1 MARTLT
7 DGEREVLAEL
17 NADARDL
24 AAEWLEQHA
33 ECDVEPCAACEARE
47 ALDAQTYAALMDNAR
62 AEYEAQWRPD
72 SADDEYPF

>member
-24 AAEWLEQHA
+24 AAEWLELH
-33 ECDVEPCAACEARE
+33 EGCDVEPCAECEARE
-47 ALDAQTYAALMDNAR
+47 ALDADTYAALVEEAR
-62 AEYEAQWRPD
+62 AEYEAQGRPEPPD
-72 SADDEYPF
+72 GEYPF